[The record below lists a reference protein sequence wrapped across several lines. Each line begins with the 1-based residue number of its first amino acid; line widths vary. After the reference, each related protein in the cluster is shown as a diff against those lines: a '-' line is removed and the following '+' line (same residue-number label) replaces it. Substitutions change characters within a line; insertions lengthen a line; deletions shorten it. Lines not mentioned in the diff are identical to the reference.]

1 MMGAVIWGA
10 MTATAAPAQTVTAD
24 QALANYRELFEPV
37 AELDCPKSQ
46 TPDEIVVCGRPFD
59 APDPNRLP
67 LPVQPLPGDRVSG
80 EAMTSVEAGNI
91 KEKCSAV
98 GPNNGCGG
106 LVPIG
111 AIIGVA
117 VKIVGALVDGE

>member
-1 MMGAVIWGA
+1 MMGALIWGA
-10 MTATAAPAQTVTAD
+10 IATSAAPAQTLTAE
-24 QALANYRELFEPV
+24 QAMENYRDAFEPV
-37 AELDCPKSQ
+37 ATLDCPESED
-46 TPDEIVVCGRPFD
+46 PDEIVVCGRPFG

-91 KEKCSAV
+91 KEECSAV
-98 GPNNGCGG
+98 GPHNGCGG

-117 VKIVGALVDGE
+117 VKVVGALVDGE

>member
-1 MMGAVIWGA
+1 MMGTLTGAA
-10 MTATAAPAQTVTAD
+10 MTATVAVAQPVTAD
-24 QALANYRELFEPV
+24 QAMENYRQVFEPV
-37 AELDCPKSQ
+37 TRFDCPQSTK
-46 TPDEIVVCGRPFD
+46 PDEIIVCGRPFG

-67 LPVQPLPGDRVSG
+67 LPVEPLPGDRVSG
-80 EAMTSVEAGNI
+80 EALSSVEAGNI
-91 KEKCSAV
+91 KEECSAV

-117 VKIVGALVDGE
+117 VKVVGALVDGE